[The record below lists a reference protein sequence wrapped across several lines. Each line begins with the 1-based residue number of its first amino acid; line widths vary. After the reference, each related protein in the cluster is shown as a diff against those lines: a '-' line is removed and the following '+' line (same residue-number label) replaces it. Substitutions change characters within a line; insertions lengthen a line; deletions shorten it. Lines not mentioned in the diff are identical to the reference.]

1 MRVSWS
7 RNLAAVVAAL
17 AAALFGYQQIAAG
30 PAEHVLAVSWQPA
43 FCETRPRL
51 PECRSQTAD
60 RFDATNFAL
69 HGLWPQPR
77 SQAYCGVDERTVA
90 QDKRRRWRDLPWER
104 LDEGLWSRLRQAM
117 PGTRSGLHKHE
128 WIKHGTSHDG
138 AGAAEYFED
147 SLKLLEALNRSEVRD
162 LFAGNIGREL
172 NGDEIRAAFDRSFG
186 PGAGERV
193 RISCKNDGA
202 RRLIVELTVGLSGRI
217 ELDSDVAAHILAAD
231 ATDPGCPGGVVDPVG
246 NQ

>member
-7 RNLAAVVAAL
+7 RNLAALVAAL
-17 AAALFGYQQIAAG
+17 AAAVFGYQQIAAG

-60 RFDATNFAL
+60 RFDASNFAL

-104 LDEGLWSRLRQAM
+104 LDDDLWSRLRQAM

-128 WIKHGTSHDG
+128 WIKHGTCYDG

-147 SLKLLEALNRSEVRD
+147 SLKLLDALNRSEVRD

-186 PGAGERV
+186 AGAGERV
-193 RISCKNDGA
+193 RISCKNDGP
-202 RRLIVELTVGLSGRI
+202 RRLIVELTIGLSGRI
-217 ELDSDVAAHILAAD
+217 EPDSDVAAHILAAD